1 MSSSKS
7 SPIVGTTRDDIAIV
21 GMACRFPG
29 AHTPQAF
36 WDNLVRGRSSV
47 REIDDSR
54 WCVADHYSPDPLA
67 DDCSVSKWAGL
78 VDGIDRFDAAFF
90 KISPREAALMDPQQ
104 RIMLELSWSCLED
117 AGYAPATLRGS
128 STAVYV
134 GVCNYDYK
142 ELLEKVVHPIEGHIS
157 TGSYTALIPNRISYE
172 FDFRGT
178 SVPVDTA
185 CSSSLVA
192 LHEAVHA
199 LRRGDC
205 DNALVGGI
213 SILCSPT
220 YFIAFSKLGM
230 LSPNGQCRTFDE
242 NADGYVRGEGAG
254 MLMLKP
260 LGAALEHG
268 DRIHAVIRGTGVN
281 HGGKAPTLTS
291 PNPYAQAKVIA
302 DTCERAGVS
311 PDTIGYIEAH
321 GTGTPKGDPIEIAGL
336 KRAFAALERSF
347 GVAVPSGACGLG
359 SVKTNIGHLE
369 SASGIAGVIKTLL
382 AIRHRM
388 LPPLLNFEEL
398 NKRID
403 LKGSP
408 FQIVDTLREW
418 IPSAAGS
425 PLRAGVS
432 SFGFGGVN
440 AHVVIDEY
448 RQGVHAPHSLAPLPV
463 VLSARTEE
471 RLRAHALALLTH
483 LERQP
488 RSDGELSRIART
500 LNSREAME
508 WRAVCTVRTT
518 DELVAALRQLAQE
531 PGGDAIGTPEL
542 LRCHVGSAADELK
555 AFIAKPDT
563 AGRLRSWIAARD
575 FGNTAAWWV
584 RGLSVDWSFVF
595 AGTPGGLPSLI
606 DLPSYP
612 FLGRR
617 HWIEQPDSP
626 AALAASARE
635 PSQVWSLDESWP
647 AVAVPDIDAALD
659 EDTLLVT
666 LVDDAA
672 ARCIHALHPL
682 HPVIEL
688 RAPANPGDGESWVDA
703 YVRNID
709 AIKTGIK
716 KQPRR
721 LLLLSNT
728 HHDVASF
735 LFPAI
740 QAVQKELQLPARW
753 FSWESGLAAG
763 KAVPRALRQASSG
776 PWGAGRFRLRELAGE
791 PICEHLQWTCAP
803 LRPAAPRSRI
813 RHAGV
818 YWITGGN
825 GGLGRKIAAL
835 LATRYDATVI
845 VSGRSDPET
854 AEPVTFLRAAGAKG
868 QVIYRRADCTRA
880 DEMQALSRWITQTH
894 GPLNG
899 VIHAAGVVRD
909 RSVFFKQRAEIDAV
923 MLPKVAGA
931 LLLDE
936 ATRHCDLDLF
946 ILFSSVTGVFGN
958 PGQSDYA
965 AGNGFLSSFAARRR
979 QRVAEGERH
988 GLTQVVHWPY
998 WAAGGMRLE
1007 ASLIRSLEQSLGIVP
1022 LGDDDGLAAFEAL
1035 ISRDVADAC
1044 LMPGRRDTVLAAVNG
1059 SARPTIAAAPAAPAA
1074 RRVPSASSND
1084 SPAAIEAT
1092 LAQVLSE
1099 LTRLDVAEI
1108 DAAVHFADYGVDSIL
1123 LQSFVQRVNAVYG
1136 IDLKPL
1142 QFHQCRN
1149 IVDLAEL
1156 VHGPRASTPRSSPAQ
1171 APTRSPATQVDPS
1184 ADIAIIGMD
1193 IRLPN
1198 ADTLDD
1204 FWALFSGA
1212 PAEARPYPRERWD
1225 SLPSDLTRGHRR
1237 EDCCGVF
1244 FDDIQGFDHRLF
1256 NISAREAMLMD
1267 PQQRLLLQSIWRVIE
1282 SSGYNRQEF
1291 ARRRT
1296 SVLLSIGQV
1305 DYEEVVRCDR
1315 HLDEFAASGTSRY
1328 IAANRLSH
1336 FFDLSG
1342 MSEPVDTACSSVL
1355 VALGRAVDSL
1365 RKGAVDQAI
1374 VAGVQLNISP
1384 TRFRMLRERGLLS
1397 QQGRTLPFDARSDG
1411 FIRSEGVGALVLKPL
1426 RQALADRDHVHGVL
1440 RGTGVWHAGKSLGVT
1455 SPSSPAHQEAMK
1467 QALADAALP
1476 ANALHCIEA
1485 HGTGMSLGDAS
1496 EIDAFETVL
1505 ATSAR
1510 DGARPC
1516 ILGASKSVL
1525 GHLEAASG
1533 IAAVMKAALAL
1544 EHGSVPGICSFDALH
1559 PAIDAKHFRPSAT
1572 AHALAASPGQGA
1584 PCIGVHS
1591 YGLGGVSAF
1600 AVLQGHANRAIAPTS
1615 GQSARLFVLSSR
1627 SRKALDIYLGKVV
1640 RFLDPERP
1648 RAYSFDQLTSVFQ
1661 RHREAMPCRIAV
1673 LASGLDEL
1681 ASKLHRKLAGLSVP
1695 DFFEGHAAQQA
1706 PLPADTVQRWV
1717 DEGRWPEVAGAWVGG
1732 QDVPWPSLDVARYP
1746 FPVYAFDDERGFWVS
1761 RNDTS
1766 AAAEASHDTSGMLP
1780 A

>member
-7 SPIVGTTRDDIAIV
+7 SSIVGTTRDDIAIV
-21 GMACRFPG
+21 GMACKFPC
-29 AHTPQAF
+29 ADTPQAF
-36 WDNLVRGRSSV
+36 WDNLVQGRSSV

-54 WCVADHYSPDPLA
+54 WRVADHYSPDPLA
-67 DDCSVSKWAGL
+67 GDRSVSKWAGL

-142 ELLEKVVHPIEGHIS
+142 EMLEKLVHPIEGHIS
-157 TGSYTALIPNRISYE
+157 TGTYTALIPNRISYE

-205 DNALVGGI
+205 ENALVGGI

-242 NADGYVRGEGAG
+242 SADGYVRGEGAG

-311 PDTIGYIEAH
+311 PDSIGYIEAH
-321 GTGTPKGDPIEIAGL
+321 GTGTPKGDPIEIVGL
-336 KRAFAALERSF
+336 KRAFATLERSF
-347 GVAVPSGACGLG
+347 GVSVPSGACGLG

-369 SASGIAGVIKTLL
+369 SASGIAGVIKTVLSL
-382 AIRHRM
+382 RHRM

-418 IPSAAGS
+418 VPSAAGS

-440 AHVVIDEY
+440 AHVVLDEY
-448 RQGVHAPHSLAPLPV
+448 RQPIHAPQTLAPLPV

-483 LERQP
+483 LESQSQ
-488 RSDGELSRIART
+488 SDSALSRIART
-500 LNSREAME
+500 LNGREAME

-518 DELVAALRQLAQE
+518 AELVDALRLLAQE
-531 PGGDAIGTPEL
+531 PGRERIETPEL
-542 LRCHVGSAADELK
+542 LRCHVASAVDELK
-555 AFIAKPDT
+555 SFVAKPDT
-563 AGRLRSWIAARD
+563 ADKLRSWIAARD
-575 FGNTAAWWV
+575 IGNTAAWWV

-617 HWIEQPDSP
+617 HWIEQPESQ
-626 AALAASARE
+626 AAVTALVRE
-635 PSQVWSLDESWP
+635 PSQVWTLDESWQ
-647 AVAVPDIDAALD
+647 AVAATDADDAL
-659 EDTLLVT
+659 EADTLLVT

-672 ARCIHALHPL
+672 AHCIRSTLAHR
-682 HPVIEL
+682 PVIEL
-688 RAPANPGDGESWVDA
+688 HAPANPDDGESWIDA

-716 KQPRR
+716 RQPRR

-728 HHDVASF
+728 HHDVGSF

-753 FSWESGLAAG
+753 FSWESGFVAD
-763 KAVPRALRQASSG
+763 KAVHLALRQACSG
-776 PWGAGRFRLRELAGE
+776 PWSAGRFRLREFAGG
-791 PICEHLQWTCAP
+791 PSCEQLQWNCAP

-813 RHAGV
+813 RQGGV

-825 GGLGRKIAAL
+825 GGIGRKIAAH
-835 LATRYDATVI
+835 LANRYDATVI
-845 VSGRSDPET
+845 VSGRSDPAA
-854 AEPVTFLRAAGAKG
+854 AEPVTSLRATGAKG
-868 QVIYRRADCTRA
+868 QVVYRRADCTRA
-880 DEMQALSRWITQTH
+880 DEMQALSHWITQTH

-909 RSVFFKQRAEIDAV
+909 RSVFFKQRTEIDSV

-931 LLLDE
+931 LLLDA

-979 QRVAEGERH
+979 QRVAGGERH

-1007 ASLIRSLEQSLGIVP
+1007 EPLIRSLERSLGIVP
-1022 LGDDDGLAAFEAL
+1022 LDDDDGLAAFESL
-1035 ISRDVADAC
+1035 TSRDVADAC
-1044 LMPGRRDTVLAAVNG
+1044 LMPGRRDSILAAVNG
-1059 SARPTIAAAPAAPAA
+1059 GARPVVVAAAAVAVA
-1074 RRVPSASSND
+1074 SSSSSND
-1084 SPAAIEAT
+1084 SPAEIAAT

-1099 LTRLDVAEI
+1099 LTRLDLAEI
-1108 DAAVHFADYGVDSIL
+1108 DVAVHFADYGVDSIL

-1149 IVDLAEL
+1149 IVDLVAL
-1156 VHGPRASTPRSSPAQ
+1156 VHAPEAPEQRATPAQ
-1171 APTRSPATQVDPS
+1171 TPTMTPAAQVDAS

-1204 FWALFSGA
+1204 FWSLFSGG
-1212 PAEARPYPRERWD
+1212 PAEAQSYPRERWD
-1225 SLPSDLTRGHRR
+1225 CLPSELTRGHRR
-1237 EDCCGVF
+1237 EDCRGLF
-1244 FDDIQGFDHRLF
+1244 FDDIRGFDHRLF
-1256 NISAREAMLMD
+1256 NISVREAMLMD
-1267 PQQRLLLQSIWRVIE
+1267 PQQRLLLQSVWRAIE
-1282 SSGYNRQEF
+1282 GSGYTRQEF

-1305 DYEEVVRCDR
+1305 DYEEVVRCDK

-1328 IAANRLSH
+1328 IAANRISH
-1336 FFDLSG
+1336 FFDLRG

-1365 RKGAVDQAI
+1365 RKGVIDQAI

-1384 TRFRMLRERGLLS
+1384 TRFCMLRERGLLS

-1411 FIRSEGVGALVLKPL
+1411 FIRSEGVGTLVLKPL
-1426 RQALADRDHVHGVL
+1426 QQALADRDHIHGVL
-1440 RGTGVWHAGKSLGVT
+1440 KGTGVWHAGKSLGVT
-1455 SPSSPAHQEAMK
+1455 SPSSSAHQQAMK

-1476 ANALHCIEA
+1476 ASALHCIEA

-1496 EIDAFETVL
+1496 EIDAFEQVL

-1510 DGARPC
+1510 DGERAC

-1544 EHGSVPGICSFDALH
+1544 KHGSVPGICSFEALH
-1559 PAIDAKHFRPSAT
+1559 PAIDAKHLRPSAT
-1572 AHALAASPGQGA
+1572 ARPLASGAGQDP

-1600 AVLQGHANRAIAPTS
+1600 AVLQGLAARASSRATEQP
-1615 GQSARLFVLSSR
+1615 ARLFVLSSR
-1627 SRKALDIYLGKVV
+1627 SQKALDIYLGKVA
-1640 RFLDPERP
+1640 RFMDSERP
-1648 RAYSFDQLTSVFQ
+1648 RDYTFDQLTSIFQ
-1661 RHREAMPCRIAV
+1661 HHREAMPYRIAV
-1673 LASGLDEL
+1673 LAGDLDEL
-1681 ASKLHRKLAGLSVP
+1681 ASKLRRKLAGLCVP
-1695 DFFEGHAAQQA
+1695 DLFEGHAAQQA
-1706 PLPADTVQRWV
+1706 PLQSDTVQRWV
-1717 DEGRWPEVAGAWVGG
+1717 DEGRWPEVASAWVGG
-1732 QDVPWPSLDVARYP
+1732 QHISWPSLDVARYP

-1761 RNDTS
+1761 RDD
-1766 AAAEASHDTSGMLP
+1766 APAGAEASRDTSGMLP